1 MTLNF
6 CFQLLPPKNA
16 PTHEPSLRPT
26 RTNNKKPTAKKAKKT
41 TAKNKNAKKTTA
53 KNKNTKKTTAKAK
66 NAKKTSYAYELGDS
80 LHAPWQDALYPA
92 QVFSRRELD
101 DGTKEYGIY
110 FCDDYENKHIKHV
123 EEGELKPMP
132 KNALAKDKRARAW
145 YLGKKFSYPGDRK
158 LPGGTFV
165 IKEVGKGK
173 QQNHYKCEKI
183 DGGRRKRKEYVY
195 FTIAFCMFR
204 FYKNSGV

>member
-1 MTLNF
+1 MPRRPRLRTRIPRRPRLRPRMPRR
-6 CFQLLPPKNA
+6 L
-16 PTHEPSLRPT
+16 PTHTSLVIVCTPHGRMPCT
-26 RTNNKKPTAKKAKKT
+26 R
-41 TAKNKNAKKTTA
+41 
-53 KNKNTKKTTAKAK
+53 
-66 NAKKTSYAYELGDS
+66 
-80 LHAPWQDALYPA
+80 HR
-92 QVFSRRELD
+92 FSRGENLMTAQRSTASTSAMT
-101 DGTKEYGIY
+101 TKT
-110 FCDDYENKHIKHV
+110 NTSNT
-123 EEGELKPMP
+123 LKRVNWSPCQKMHWQ
-132 KNALAKDKRARAW
+132 KDKRARAW